1 MTANLKSKYICYHF
15 HENHRNDGF
24 TLIEL
29 LVTIVI
35 VGVLGALAM
44 PSYLDQVAK
53 ARTSEAK
60 SSIGAINRAQQSY
73 RNENKTFASTITD
86 LDLRINGKFYDYTI
100 GSANPNSATVAA
112 TLQTPALNL
121 KTYSGAVTQNSDFF
135 GQVICESTF
144 EGGAVPTPQ
153 APTIAITRGTC
164 ANGNNI
170 D

>member
-1 MTANLKSKYICYHF
+1 MTTKLKSKYVCYHF
-15 HENHRNDGF
+15 YSFHGNDGF

-29 LVTIVI
+29 LVTIII
-35 VGVLGALAM
+35 VGVLSALAM

-73 RNENKTFASTITD
+73 RNENKTFASIITD

-100 GSANPNSATVAA
+100 GSANSNSATVAA
-112 TLQTPALNL
+112 TLRTSVLNL
-121 KTYSGAVTQNSDFF
+121 KTYSGAVAQNSDFF

-144 EGGAVPTPQ
+144 EGGSVPTPQ
-153 APTIAITRGTC
+153 APTIAATRGTC
-164 ANGNNI
+164 TNGNSL